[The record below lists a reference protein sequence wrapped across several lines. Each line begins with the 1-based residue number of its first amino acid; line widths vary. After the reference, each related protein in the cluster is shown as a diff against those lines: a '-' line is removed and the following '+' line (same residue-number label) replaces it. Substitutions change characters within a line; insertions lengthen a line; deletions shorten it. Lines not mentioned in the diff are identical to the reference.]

1 MNSLKAIKPTIYA
14 AIAILAAVV
23 LLSNSAYSQSETA
36 TVLGTIRDA
45 NSAVLQGAN
54 VNLKNN
60 ATGISSVT
68 TTDGNGDYQFVNI
81 RIGTYQITVEANGF
95 NKTVAQNIG
104 LSVNARQ
111 RVDLTLQVAT
121 ATETV
126 TITGAAQLLE
136 SDSSDRGQV
145 VQRQQIVALPLNG
158 RSYANLA
165 LLSPGGTKR
174 TALKSSTASLKS
186 MGASAARY
194 L

>member
-68 TTDGNGDYQFVNI
+68 TTDANGDYQFVNI
-81 RIGTYQITVEANGF
+81 RVGTYQITVEANGF

-121 ATETV
+121 ASETV

>member
-68 TTDGNGDYQFVNI
+68 TTDANGDYQFVNI

>member
-36 TVLGTIRDA
+36 TMLGTIRDA

-68 TTDGNGDYQFVNI
+68 TTDANGDYQFVNI
-81 RIGTYQITVEANGF
+81 RVGTYQITVEANGF

-186 MGASAARY
+186 MEASAARY